1 MGVGVYINISLK
13 GYRVLKRVEREWGMV
28 VWGCFY
34 FILQMG
40 EILRGEL
47 GVRLLEVGE
56 NVEPLTQ
63 LHDILVETSVLAVRS
78 KR

>member
-1 MGVGVYINISLK
+1 MGLF
-13 GYRVLKRVEREWGMV
+13 L
-28 VWGCFY
+28 

-40 EILRGEL
+40 EIWLGGV
-47 GVRLLEVGE
+47 GVRLLGMGE

-63 LHDILVETSVLAVRS
+63 LHDILVETSILAVRS

>member
-1 MGVGVYINISLK
+1 
-13 GYRVLKRVEREWGMV
+13 MV

-63 LHDILVETSVLAVRS
+63 LHDILVETSVLEVRS

>member
-40 EILRGEL
+40 EILCERGVSEAF
-47 GVRLLEVGE
+47 LEVS
-56 NVEPLTQ
+56 L
-63 LHDILVETSVLAVRS
+63 
-78 KR
+78 K

>member
-1 MGVGVYINISLK
+1 MYGVV
-13 GYRVLKRVEREWGMV
+13 
-28 VWGCFY
+28 
-34 FILQMG
+34 FILYYKWVR
-40 EILRGEL
+40 LVRREL

-63 LHDILVETSVLAVRS
+63 LHDILVETSILAVRS